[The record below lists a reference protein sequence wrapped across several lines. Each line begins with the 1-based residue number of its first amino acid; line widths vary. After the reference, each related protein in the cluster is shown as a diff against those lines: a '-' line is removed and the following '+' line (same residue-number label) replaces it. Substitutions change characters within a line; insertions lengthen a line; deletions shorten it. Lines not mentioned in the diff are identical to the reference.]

1 MFLLYL
7 ILCSFIT
14 YLALH
19 CLWLLNYYLLY
30 NLKRGYCV
38 VGDIVILIFI

>member
-1 MFLLYL
+1 MMVF
-7 ILCSFIT
+7 SWFK
-14 YLALH
+14 
-19 CLWLLNYYLLY
+19 YYLLY